1 MLQKYFNYSGDFFF
15 NEFCKTVHEILLIYP
30 ANKYFLE
37 ILNYYQL
44 DQKKF
49 YNELQNKIKLQN
61 TNKLTT
67 IIKRSPPLIQDKSYL
82 WSYYSLYY
90 SLELYNKPIEKNIVN
105 EKIIDLLFKSHISYL
120 KTFDNN
126 TDITLHKLN
135 SLGQAITRVIE
146 ILVSLKKLDNKN
158 IDEHYFNTYQDLFI
172 NFIDTINDTQ
182 EIQKYSV
189 IQSTYKKR
197 KCIRFYT
204 YCLPEKILQK
214 ISWTKV
220 KYISPCIIF
229 TNELYTKNNHIE
241 IDTTRIINPNDK
253 ILDSIVSLYQT
264 YLDFLDGDLD
274 ISKKREHARRFIN
287 KNKSKSDEKEI
298 IQVLE
303 NEISTKDFSKN
314 IPESIEQMSKV
325 HEAYREVEKDNPN
338 SYGQR
343 FRNKAYSANETKRN
357 LVSSKSYKIPVK
369 EMLAEFIVYMFG
381 NQCNDSE
388 KIYNIIFIFGIL
400 SGQSYNRLVGILK
413 KDHNEIKVNF
423 KTQEVSVL
431 INEGLFAKKLNNK
444 YFENN
449 SKKVFYKIPYLLSL
463 SLSEIKRSIENSNID
478 FGLEESEQKYH
489 DYIKDLTNRFKNKI
503 IIDTK
508 NIHKISTAYLREI
521 GLEDTTKMFVT
532 AIYSR
537 NDTAKMAYA
546 SIHKQAQY
554 YSDYVEL
561 LYSELSIDDVLIDFL
576 SLKKDA
582 LKHKVLITSREYAGS
597 NLLVRG
603 SELTYFFET
612 LYRNIKDSKDKYT
625 YFNCVSLYVRYAIS
639 LLAGT
644 RTFIES
650 ANLEEISYAFKVMR
664 ITEKAETKI
673 AGVRVIPLTD
683 TLIGLIKDYKGLCKN
698 YDLDENI
705 FHLYDGNKFYIFN
718 ANKVNSIHGMN
729 EELENFIKC
738 VPINFGR
745 HLFTKYAIE
754 KKIPRDYINA
764 FLGHYSSGLEQLGI
778 YSTLDY
784 PSYINSIRRLTD
796 MISDIHNIRAL

>member
-15 NEFCKTVHEILLIYP
+15 NEFCKTLHEIFILYP
-30 ANKYFLE
+30 NNKYFLE
-37 ILNYYQL
+37 ILDYYRLNQEE
-44 DQKKF
+44 F
-49 YNELQNKIKLQN
+49 FSELQKKIKLLK
-61 TNKLTT
+61 TNNLTK
-67 IIKRSPPLIQDKSYL
+67 IIKRSPHSIQDKSYL
-82 WSYYSLYY
+82 WPYYSLYY
-90 SLELYNKPIEKNIVN
+90 SLELYNKLIEKNLVN
-105 EKIIDLLFKSHISYL
+105 EKIIDLVFKSHISYL

-135 SLGQAITRVIE
+135 NLGQAITRVIE
-146 ILVSLKKLDNKN
+146 ILVSLKKLNNKN
-158 IDEHYFNTYQDLFI
+158 IDEQYFNTYQDLFI

-189 IQSTYKKR
+189 IQSAHKKR

-214 ISWTKV
+214 INWTKV

-274 ISKKREHARRFIN
+274 ISKKREYARRFIN
-287 KNKSKSDEKEI
+287 KNKSKSDKKEI

-303 NEISTKDFSKN
+303 NEISTKNFSNN

-357 LVSSKSYKIPVK
+357 LVSSRSYKIPIK
-369 EMLAEFIVYMFG
+369 EMLREFLAYMFA
-381 NQCNDSE
+381 NTCNESE
-388 KIYNIIFIFGIL
+388 KIYNIIFIFGII
-400 SGQSYNRLVGILK
+400 SGQSYKRSISIIK
-413 KDHNEIKVNF
+413 KEHKEIKVNF
-423 KTQEVSVL
+423 KTQEMSVM
-431 INEGLFAKKLNNK
+431 IHEGLFAKKLINK

-463 SLSEIKRSIENSNID
+463 GLNTIKKSIKDSNID
-478 FGLEESEQKYH
+478 FGSEENEKKYH
-489 DYIKDLTNRFKNKI
+489 EYVKGLTDTFNKKI

-508 NIHKISTAYLREI
+508 NIHKISTAYLREM
-521 GLEDTTKMFVT
+521 GLEDITKMFSM

-537 NDTAKMAYA
+537 NDTATMAYA

-554 YSDYVEL
+554 YSEYIEL
-561 LYSELSIDDVLIDFL
+561 LYFELNIENLLENFL
-576 SLKKDA
+576 SLKRNTISNK
-582 LKHKVLITSREYAGS
+582 KLITSREYSGS
-597 NLLVRG
+597 NLLVKG
-603 SELTYFFET
+603 SELTNFFEI
-612 LYRNIKDSKDKYT
+612 LYRNIKDSKDKYI
-625 YFNCVSLYVRYAIS
+625 YFNCVCLYVRYSIS

-650 ANLEEISYAFKVMR
+650 ANLEEISYTFKVMR
-664 ITEKAETKI
+664 ISEKAETKI

-683 TLIGLIKDYKGLCKN
+683 TLISLIKVYKSLCKN
-698 YDLDENI
+698 HELDENK
-705 FHLYDGNKFYIFN
+705 FHLYDGGEFYIFN
-718 ANKVNSIHGMN
+718 ANQVHSIYGIN
-729 EELENFIKC
+729 EELENFIKY

-754 KKIPRDYINA
+754 KKVPRDYINA

-784 PSYINSIRRLTD
+784 PSYINSIRKLTD
-796 MISDIHNIRAL
+796 MMADIHKVRAL

>member
-15 NEFCKTVHEILLIYP
+15 NEFCKTLHEIFILYP
-30 ANKYFLE
+30 NNKYFLE
-37 ILNYYQL
+37 ILDYYRLNQEE
-44 DQKKF
+44 F
-49 YNELQNKIKLQN
+49 FSELQKKIKLLK
-61 TNKLTT
+61 TNNLTK
-67 IIKRSPPLIQDKSYL
+67 IIKRSPHSIQDKSYL
-82 WSYYSLYY
+82 WPYYSLYY
-90 SLELYNKPIEKNIVN
+90 SLELYNKLIEKNLVN
-105 EKIIDLLFKSHISYL
+105 EKIIDLVFKSHISYL

-135 SLGQAITRVIE
+135 NLGQAITRVIE
-146 ILVSLKKLDNKN
+146 ILVSLKKLNNKN
-158 IDEHYFNTYQDLFI
+158 IDEQYFNTYQDLFI

-189 IQSTYKKR
+189 IQSAHKKR

-214 ISWTKV
+214 INWTKV

-274 ISKKREHARRFIN
+274 ISKKREYARRFIN
-287 KNKSKSDEKEI
+287 KNKSKSDKKEI

-303 NEISTKDFSKN
+303 NEISTKNFSNN

-369 EMLAEFIVYMFG
+369 EMLAEFIVYIFG
-381 NQCNDSE
+381 HKCNESE

-400 SGQSYNRLVGILK
+400 SGQSYKRSIGILK
-413 KDHNEIKVNF
+413 KNHNEIKVNF

-431 INEGLFAKKLNNK
+431 INEGLFAKKLDNK

-463 SLSEIKRSIENSNID
+463 SLSEIKRNIEKSNID
-478 FGLEESEQKYH
+478 FELEESEQKYH
-489 DYIKDLTNRFKNKI
+489 DYVKGLTNKFKNKI

-521 GLEDTTKMFVT
+521 GLEDITKMFAT

-537 NDTAKMAYA
+537 NDTAEMAYA

-554 YSDYVEL
+554 YSDYIEL
-561 LYSELSIDDVLIDFL
+561 LYSELSIDDVLVDFL
-576 SLKKDA
+576 ALKKDT
-582 LKHKVLITSREYAGS
+582 LKHKRIITSREYAGS

-603 SELTYFFET
+603 SELRYFFER
-612 LYRNIKDSKDKYT
+612 LYRNIKDSKDKHI

-650 ANLEEISYAFKVMR
+650 ANLEEISYTFKVIR
-664 ITEKAETKI
+664 ISEKAETKI

-683 TLIGLIKDYKGLCKN
+683 TLISLIKDYKSLCIV
-698 YDLDENI
+698 YQLDENK
-705 FHLYDGNKFYIFN
+705 FHLYNGHEFYIFN
-718 ANKVNSIHGMN
+718 PNKINLIYGIY
-729 EELENFIKC
+729 EEIESFIKH

-784 PSYINSIRRLTD
+784 PSYINSIRKLTD
-796 MISDIHNIRAL
+796 MMSDIHNIRAL